1 MANAARK
8 VREHLRENPIQTL
21 LQIKS
26 ALIDLKSSEI
36 SMALCYL
43 RKKDYL
49 TREPIKNLENGRKL
63 VWQYQFKEKTS

>member
-8 VREHLRENPIQTL
+8 VREHLRTNPIQTL

-26 ALIDLKSSEI
+26 ALIDLKSNEI

-43 RKKDYL
+43 RKKNYL